1 MRLEIIFDG
10 SPVPAARPRV
20 VFGHAYTP
28 KKYEK
33 YKAALTRY
41 IKANAGTFERI
52 HPEKGSK
59 ARSIYLAQNRYA
71 LSVQVYQAA
80 NRGDLDNFIKTA
92 MDALTQANVIADDSQ
107 IDILQGYKT
116 VNKND
121 PKMIILL
128 EKIEEDA

>member
-10 SPVPAARPRV
+10 PPVPAARPRV

-59 ARSIYLAQNRYA
+59 ARSIYNC
-71 LSVQVYQAA
+71 
-80 NRGDLDNFIKTA
+80 IKTA
-92 MDALTQANVIADDSQ
+92 MYALTQANVIADDSQ
-107 IDILQGYKT
+107 IDILHGYKT